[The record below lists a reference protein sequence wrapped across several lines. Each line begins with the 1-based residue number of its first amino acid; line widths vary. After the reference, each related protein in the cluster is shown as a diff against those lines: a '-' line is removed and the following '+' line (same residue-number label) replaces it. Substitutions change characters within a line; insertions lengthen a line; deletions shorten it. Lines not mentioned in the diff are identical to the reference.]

1 MIDADGRR
9 ALLFVREIRSADEAI
24 AVQQGL
30 RQLTTLLGLEG
41 YEQTRLNTAA
51 AEVIREAGLP
61 EGTALALDL
70 SVVVDEHGC
79 AKAVEVSLSVPPAT
93 VQRLRRSLSQ
103 GGAEGG
109 PNGGP
114 NDGASNPSGIV
125 AARRL
130 IDMLSFREDGE
141 SPCVVLGMRL
151 DRGTATALNPVRLA
165 EVAREMAAQRP
176 ADPRAEVERLTR
188 ELARRD
194 EMLRVLRGELE
205 DTNRGVMS
213 LYAELDERA
222 EYQRRAADLKS
233 RVLSDMG
240 HEMRTPIHSILSI
253 SQFLLQRL
261 DGDLTDEQDKQV
273 RIIRNTARDLSQ
285 FIDDLLDLA
294 KAQAGKIPVRI
305 EQFGVAQL
313 FNTLRGI
320 FRPRAQDTTVPLYFD
335 DPPDLPPLVT
345 DESKLS
351 QILRNFISN
360 ALKFTEEG
368 EVRVQVAPGRGDTV
382 IFTVTDTG
390 IGLAPQ
396 HLPYVFEEFT
406 QIDSPL
412 QRRTKGTG
420 LGLPLAKRLASLLGG
435 EVSARSAIGGG
446 STFIATIPRVFVAPI
461 EAAAETT
468 AAPSTA
474 LAPIQTRY
482 RAVIIDD
489 DEAARYVLRRRLG
502 PAFSVVEA
510 SNGRA
515 GIEATRALIPDVVFL
530 DLRMAGLSGF
540 EVLAL
545 LGAEVAMARIP
556 VIIFT
561 SQSLTDAERQRL
573 ERARA
578 ILDKARLSDEG
589 EPTLLEALALAGIAN
604 HVEPRQ

>member
-1 MIDADGRR
+1 MLAGDGFRR
-9 ALLFVREIRSADEAI
+9 SLLFVREIRTADEGI
-24 AVQQGL
+24 AAQQGL
-30 RQLTTLLGLEG
+30 RHATNLLGLDG

-51 AEVIREAGLP
+51 AELVREVGLP
-61 EGTALALDL
+61 AATPLALDL
-70 SVVVDEHGC
+70 LIVIDESGR
-79 AKAVEVSLSVPPAT
+79 AKSLEVSLGLPRAIAL
-93 VQRLRRSLSQ
+93 RLRQSL
-103 GGAEGG
+103 AEGG
-109 PNGGP
+109 PSKGS
-114 NDGASNPSGIV
+114 DNPTGIV

-130 IDMLSFREDGE
+130 IDTVSFREDDG
-141 SPCVVLGMRL
+141 PPGVVLGMRL
-151 DRGTATALNPVRLA
+151 DRGTASALSPQRLA
-165 EVAREMAAQRP
+165 EVARELSSQRA
-176 ADPRAEVERLTR
+176 ADPRAEIEHLTR

-194 EMLRVLRGELE
+194 EMLRALRGELE

-261 DGDLTDEQDKQV
+261 DGELTDEQDKQV
-273 RIIRNTARDLSQ
+273 RIIRNTARDLAQ

-294 KAQAGKIPVRI
+294 KAEAGKVPVRV
-305 EQFGVAQL
+305 EEFGVAQL

-320 FRPRAQDTTVPLYFD
+320 FRPRAQEAMVPLFFD
-335 DPPDLPPLVT
+335 DPPEMPPLQT

-360 ALKFTEEG
+360 ALKFTEQG
-368 EVRVQVAPGRGDTV
+368 EVRVSAAAGPGDTV
-382 IFTVTDTG
+382 TFSVTDTG
-390 IGLAPQ
+390 IGLAPE
-396 HLPYVFEEFT
+396 HLSYVFEEFT

-435 EVSARSAIGGG
+435 EVSARSLVGGG
-446 STFIATIPRVFVAPI
+446 STFSATIPRVFAPPAD
-461 EAAAETT
+461 AAVEV
-468 AAPSTA
+468 AAPATTA
-474 LAPIQTRY
+474 LATVQQRH

-510 SNGRA
+510 SSGRA
-515 GIEATRALIPDVVFL
+515 GLEATRALCPDVVFL
-530 DLRMAGLSGF
+530 DLRMPGLSGF
-540 EVLAL
+540 DVLAL
-545 LGAEVAMARIP
+545 MATEPAMERIP

-578 ILDKARLSDEG
+578 ILDKAKLSEEG
-589 EPTLLEALALAGIAN
+589 EPTLRDALERAGIPN
-604 HVEPRQ
+604 HLEPRE

>member
-1 MIDADGRR
+1 MLDCDATRR
-9 ALLFVREIRSADEAI
+9 SLIFVREIRTPDEGI
-24 AVQQGL
+24 AAQQGL
-30 RQLTTLLGLEG
+30 RQATNLLGLEG

-51 AEVIREAGLP
+51 AELIREVGLP
-61 EGTALALDL
+61 SGCALPLDL
-70 SVVVDEHGC
+70 RIVVDEHGA
-79 AKAVEVSLSVPPAT
+79 AKSLEVSLGLPPPIAL
-93 VQRLRRSLSQ
+93 RLRQSLTRGSN
-103 GGAEGG
+103 
-109 PNGGP
+109 NGW
-114 NDGASNPSGIV
+114 DNPTGIV

-130 IDMLSFREDGE
+130 VDTLSFRDDGG
-141 SPCVVLGMRL
+141 PPAVVLGMHL
-151 DRGTATALNPVRLA
+151 DRGTAAALSSVRLA
-165 EVAREMAAQRP
+165 EVARELASQRA
-176 ADPRAEVERLTR
+176 ADPRAEIEHLTR

-194 EMLRVLRGELE
+194 EMLRALRGELE
-205 DTNRGVMS
+205 DTNHGVMS

-261 DGDLTDEQDKQV
+261 DGELSDEQDKQV
-273 RIIRNTARDLSQ
+273 RIIRNTARDLAQ

-305 EQFGVAQL
+305 EEFGVPQL

-320 FRPRAQDTTVPLYFD
+320 FRPRAQESTVPLYFE
-335 DPPDLPPLVT
+335 DPPEMLPLQT

-360 ALKFTEEG
+360 ALKFTEQG
-368 EVRVQVAPGRGDTV
+368 EVRVSVAPSDGDTV
-382 IFTVTDTG
+382 TFSVTDTG
-390 IGLAPQ
+390 IGLAPE
-396 HLPYVFEEFT
+396 HLTYVFEEFT
-406 QIDSPL
+406 QVDSPL

-435 EVSARSAIGGG
+435 EVSARSSIGGG
-446 STFIATIPRVFVAPI
+446 STFTATIPRVFVPADD
-461 EAAAETT
+461 AAVERPALATT
-468 AAPSTA
+468 ALTTV
-474 LAPIQTRY
+474 QQRY
-482 RAVIIDD
+482 RAVLIDD

-502 PAFSVVEA
+502 PSFSVVEA
-510 SNGRA
+510 STGRA
-515 GIEATRALIPDVVFL
+515 GIEATRALCPDVVFL
-530 DLRMAGLSGF
+530 DLRMPGMSGF
-540 EVLAL
+540 DVLAL
-545 LGAEVAMARIP
+545 LAAEPAIERIP

-578 ILDKARLSDEG
+578 ILDKAKLSEEG
-589 EPTLLEALALAGIAN
+589 EPTLREALELAGIPN

>member
-1 MIDADGRR
+1 MIGGDTSRR
-9 ALLFVREIRSADEAI
+9 SLLFVREIRTADEGI
-24 AVQQGL
+24 AAQQGL
-30 RQLTTLLGLEG
+30 RQATNLLGLEG
-41 YEQTRLNTAA
+41 YEQTRLNTAT
-51 AEVIREAGLP
+51 AELIREAGLP
-61 EGTALALDL
+61 ASNALALDL
-70 SVVVDEHGC
+70 RAVVDEGGC
-79 AKAVEVSLSVPPAT
+79 AKALEVSLGLPRAIAV
-93 VQRLRRSLSQ
+93 RLRDSLTQGRS
-103 GGAEGG
+103 E
-109 PNGGP
+109 
-114 NDGASNPSGIV
+114 NPSGIV

-130 IDMLSFREDGE
+130 VDTLSFRDDD
-141 SPCVVLGMRL
+141 SPSSVVLGLRL
-151 DRGTATALNPVRLA
+151 DRNTAAALSPVRLA
-165 EVAREMAAQRP
+165 EVARELASHRP
-176 ADPRAEVERLTR
+176 ADPRAEIDHLTR

-194 EMLRVLRGELE
+194 EMLRALRGELE

-273 RIIRNTARDLSQ
+273 RIIRNTARDLAQ

-294 KAQAGKIPVRI
+294 KAQAGKVPVRV

-313 FNTLRGI
+313 FNALRGI
-320 FRPRAQDTTVPLYFD
+320 FRPRAQEATVPLFFE
-335 DPPDLPPLVT
+335 DPPEMPPLVT

-360 ALKFTEEG
+360 ALKFTEQG
-368 EVRVQVAPGRGDTV
+368 EVRVSVAPGAGDTV
-382 IFTVTDTG
+382 TFSVTDTG
-390 IGLAPQ
+390 IGLAPE
-396 HLPYVFEEFT
+396 HLSYVFEEFT

-435 EVSARSAIGGG
+435 EVSAQSSIGSG
-446 STFIATIPRVFVAPI
+446 STFTATIPRVFAPPS
-461 EAAAETT
+461 EAAPEASTPPT
-468 AAPSTA
+468 TA
-474 LAPIQTRY
+474 LAPIQHRY
-482 RAVIIDD
+482 RAVLIDD

-515 GIEATRALIPDVVFL
+515 GIEATRALCPDVVFL
-530 DLRMAGLSGF
+530 DLRMPGLSGF

-545 LGAEVAMARIP
+545 LAAEPALARIP

-561 SQSLTDAERQRL
+561 SQTVTDSERQRL

-578 ILDKARLSDEG
+578 ILAKAKLSEEG
-589 EPTLLEALALAGIAN
+589 EPTLLEALALAGIPN
-604 HVEPRQ
+604 HVEPRE

>member
-1 MIDADGRR
+1 MLAVDPSRR
-9 ALLFVREIRSADEAI
+9 SLLFVREICTPDEGVA
-24 AVQQGL
+24 AQQGL
-30 RQLTTLLGLEG
+30 RQATTLLGLDG
-41 YEQTRLNTAA
+41 YEQARLNTAT
-51 AEVIREAGLP
+51 AELIREVGLP
-61 EGTALALDL
+61 AGTPLALDL
-70 SVVVDEHGC
+70 RAVIDEHGA
-79 AKAVEVSLSVPPAT
+79 AKSLEVSLGVPLPIAT
-93 VQRLRRSLSQ
+93 RLRQSLDR
-103 GGAEGG
+103 GGSDGN
-109 PNGGP
+109 PN
-114 NDGASNPSGIV
+114 NPSGIV

-130 IDMLSFREDGE
+130 VDTLSFRDDSG
-141 SPCVVLGMRL
+141 PPGVVLGLRL
-151 DRGTATALNPVRLA
+151 ERGTAAALSPQRLA
-165 EVAREMAAQRP
+165 EVARELASQRA
-176 ADPRAEVERLTR
+176 ADPRAEVEHLTR

-194 EMLRVLRGELE
+194 EMLRALRGELE

-273 RIIRNTARDLSQ
+273 RIIRNTARDLAQ

-294 KAQAGKIPVRI
+294 KAQAGKIPVRV

-320 FRPRAQDTTVPLYFD
+320 FRPRAQEATVPLYFD
-335 DPPDLPPLVT
+335 DPPEMPPLQT

-360 ALKFTEEG
+360 ALKFTEQG
-368 EVRVQVAPGRGDTV
+368 EVRVSVAVGPDDAVT
-382 IFTVTDTG
+382 FSVTDTG
-390 IGLAPQ
+390 IGLAPE
-396 HLPYVFEEFT
+396 HLSYVFEEFT
-406 QIDSPL
+406 QVDSPL
-412 QRRTKGTG
+412 QRRAKGTG

-435 EVSARSAIGGG
+435 EVTAQSSIGGG
-446 STFIATIPRVFVAPI
+446 STFSATIPRVFVPPAD
-461 EAAAETT
+461 AVVQAT
-468 AAPSTA
+468 AVPVTRA
-474 LAPIQTRY
+474 LATVQQRY

-502 PAFSVVEA
+502 PSFSVVEA

-515 GIEATRALIPDVVFL
+515 GVEATRALMPDVVFL
-530 DLRMAGLSGF
+530 DLRMPGLSGF

-545 LGAEVAMARIP
+545 LATEPAVERIP

-561 SQSLTDAERQRL
+561 SQSLSDGERQRL

-578 ILDKARLSDEG
+578 ILDKGRLSDGG
-589 EPTLLEALALAGIAN
+589 EPTLREALELAGIPN
-604 HVEPRQ
+604 HVEPQE

>member
-1 MIDADGRR
+1 MA
-9 ALLFVREIRSADEAI
+9 
-24 AVQQGL
+24 
-30 RQLTTLLGLEG
+30 
-41 YEQTRLNTAA
+41 
-51 AEVIREAGLP
+51 
-61 EGTALALDL
+61 
-70 SVVVDEHGC
+70 
-79 AKAVEVSLSVPPAT
+79 
-93 VQRLRRSLSQ
+93 SQ
-103 GGAEGG
+103 
-109 PNGGP
+109 
-114 NDGASNPSGIV
+114 
-125 AARRL
+125 
-130 IDMLSFREDGE
+130 
-141 SPCVVLGMRL
+141 C
-151 DRGTATALNPVRLA
+151 
-165 EVAREMAAQRP
+165 P
-176 ADPRAEVERLTR
+176 ADPRLEVEHLTR
-188 ELARRD
+188 EVARRD
-194 EMLRVLRGELE
+194 DMLRALRGELE

-261 DGDLTDEQDKQV
+261 DGDLTEEQDKQV

-294 KAQAGKIPVRI
+294 KAQAGKVPVRI

-320 FRPRAQDTTVPLYFD
+320 FRPRAQEATVPLYFD
-335 DPPDLPPLVT
+335 DPPEMPPLMT

-360 ALKFTEEG
+360 ALKFTEQG
-368 EVRVQVAPGRGDTV
+368 EVRVSVTAGQGDTMT
-382 IFTVTDTG
+382 FSVTDTG
-390 IGLAPQ
+390 IGLAPE
-396 HLPYVFEEFT
+396 HLNYVFEEFT

-412 QRRTKGTG
+412 QRRSKGTG

-435 EVSARSAIGGG
+435 DVSARSSVGGG
-446 STFIATIPRVFVAPI
+446 STFTATIPRIFSPPAEPVEAPRSS
-461 EAAAETT
+461 ATT
-468 AAPSTA
+468 ALT
-474 LAPIQTRY
+474 PIQNRY

-502 PAFSVVEA
+502 SSFSVVEA

-515 GIEATRALIPDVVFL
+515 GVEATRALMPDVVFL
-530 DLRMAGLSGF
+530 DIRMAGLTGF

-545 LGAEVAMARIP
+545 LGMEPAMERIP

-561 SQSLTDAERQRL
+561 SQSLSDGERQRL

-578 ILDKARLSDEG
+578 ILDKAKLSEEG
-589 EPTLLEALALAGIAN
+589 EPTLVEALALAGIPN
-604 HVEPRQ
+604 HVEPRG

>member
-1 MIDADGRR
+1 MMGNDTSRR
-9 ALLFVREIRSADEAI
+9 SLIFVREIRTPDEGI
-24 AVQQGL
+24 AAQQGL
-30 RQLTTLLGLEG
+30 RQATNLLGLEG

-51 AEVIREAGLP
+51 AELIREAGLP
-61 EGTALALDL
+61 SGCPLALDL
-70 SVVVDEHGC
+70 RIVVDEAGR
-79 AKAVEVSLSVPPAT
+79 ARSLEVSLGLPRPTAL
-93 VQRLRRSLSQ
+93 RLRQTLTQ
-103 GGAEGG
+103 GGSS
-109 PNGGP
+109 NGA
-114 NDGASNPSGIV
+114 NDGADSPSGIV

-130 IDMLSFREDGE
+130 VDTLSFRDDDG
-141 SPCVVLGMRL
+141 PPGVVLELRL
-151 DRGTATALNPVRLA
+151 DRGTAAALSPVRLA
-165 EVAREMAAQRP
+165 EVARELASQRA
-176 ADPRAEVERLTR
+176 ADPRAELEHLTR

-194 EMLRVLRGELE
+194 EMLRALRGELE

-261 DGDLTDEQDKQV
+261 DGELTDEQDKQV
-273 RIIRNTARDLSQ
+273 RIIRNTARDLAQ

-294 KAQAGKIPVRI
+294 KAQAGKIPVRV

-320 FRPRAQDTTVPLYFD
+320 FRPRALESSVPLYFD
-335 DPPDLPPLVT
+335 DPPEMPPLVT

-360 ALKFTEEG
+360 ALKFTEQG
-368 EVRVQVAPGRGDTV
+368 EVRVSVAAGPGDTV
-382 IFTVTDTG
+382 TFSVTDTG
-390 IGLAPQ
+390 IGVAPE
-396 HLPYVFEEFT
+396 HLTYVFEEFT

-435 EVSARSAIGGG
+435 EVSASSTMGGG
-446 STFIATIPRVFVAPI
+446 STFSATIPRVFVAPA
-461 EAAAETT
+461 EAGGAQGTT
-468 AAPSTA
+468 AVATTA
-474 LAPIQTRY
+474 LATVQQRY

-502 PAFSVVEA
+502 ASFSIVEA
-510 SNGRA
+510 SSGRA
-515 GIEATRALIPDVVFL
+515 GIEATRALCPDVVFL
-530 DLRMAGLSGF
+530 DLRMPGLSGF
-540 EVLAL
+540 DVLAML
-545 LGAEVAMARIP
+545 AAEPATERIP

-561 SQSLTDAERQRL
+561 SQSLTDAEHQRL
-573 ERARA
+573 QRARA
-578 ILDKARLSDEG
+578 ILDKAKLSEEG
-589 EPTLLEALALAGIAN
+589 EPTLREALELSGIPN
-604 HVEPRQ
+604 HVEPQQ

>member
-1 MIDADGRR
+1 MLDADGRR
-9 ALLFVREIRSADEAI
+9 ALLFVREIRSTDEGI
-24 AVQQGL
+24 AAQQGL
-30 RQLTTLLGLEG
+30 RQLTNLLGLEG

-51 AEVIREAGLP
+51 AELIREVGLP
-61 EGTALALDL
+61 PGAALALDL
-70 SVVVDEHGC
+70 CVVVDEGGC
-79 AKAVEVSLSVPPAT
+79 ARALEVSLGVPSAILR
-93 VQRLRRSLSQ
+93 RLRQSLSQ
-103 GGAEGG
+103 GGADH
-109 PNGGP
+109 P
-114 NDGASNPSGIV
+114 AGIV

-130 IDMLSFREDGE
+130 VDTLSLREAEG
-141 SPCVVLGMRL
+141 PPGVVMGMRL
-151 DRGTATALNPVRLA
+151 DRGTAAALHPVRLA
-165 EVAREMAAQRP
+165 EVASEMASQRP
-176 ADPRAEVERLTR
+176 TDPRAEVERLTR
-188 ELARRD
+188 ELTRRD
-194 EMLRVLRGELE
+194 EMLRALRGELE

-261 DGDLTDEQDKQV
+261 DGELTDEQDKQV
-273 RIIRNTARDLSQ
+273 RIIRNTARDLAQ

-294 KAQAGKIPVRI
+294 KAQAGKVPVRI
-305 EQFGVAQL
+305 EQFAVAQL

-320 FRPRAQDTTVPLYFD
+320 FRPRAQDATVPLYFE

-360 ALKFTEEG
+360 ALKFTEQG
-368 EVRVQVAPGRGDTV
+368 EVRVSVAPGPGDTV
-382 IFTVTDTG
+382 IFSVTDTG
-390 IGLAPQ
+390 IGLAPE
-396 HLPYVFEEFT
+396 HLAYVFEEFT

-435 EVSARSAIGGG
+435 EVSARSSVGGG
-446 STFIATIPRVFVAPI
+446 STFTATIPCVFVPPDDAPV
-461 EAAAETT
+461 ETAAA
-468 AAPSTA
+468 PGTA
-474 LAPIQTRY
+474 LVPVQNRR

-502 PAFSVVEA
+502 PTFSVVEA

-515 GIEATRALIPDVVFL
+515 GIEATRALMPDVVFL

-545 LGAEVAMARIP
+545 LGAEPVLARVP

-573 ERARA
+573 DRARA
-578 ILDKARLSDEG
+578 ILDKAKLSDEG
-589 EPTLLEALALAGIAN
+589 EPTLLAALALAGIAN
-604 HVEPRQ
+604 HVEPRE